1 MSKYTTGEMA
11 KLCGVSVRTV
21 QYYDSR
27 GILLPSQ
34 LSEGGRRLYSEQDLE
49 RLKFIC
55 FLRDLDL
62 PINSIKELLSEENS
76 EEVLAILLDE
86 QEKKL
91 RFEIEERRSRLDKLC
106 GLKRFL
112 KKSATFSIE
121 SIGDIASIMENKKKL
136 RNVHLCMIALGLVM
150 DAVEIGTLVLWIL
163 KGIWWP
169 FALGMCV
176 VCGMGIGISRFYF
189 KRVAYICPECH
200 KVFKPNFRQMFF
212 AKHTPSTRK
221 LTCASC
227 GYHGFCIETY
237 GGEERER

>member
-34 LSEGGRRLYSEQDLE
+34 LSEGGRRLYSEKDLE
-49 RLKFIC
+49 RMKFIC

-62 PINSIKELLSEENS
+62 PINSIKELLAEENFD
-76 EEVLAILLDE
+76 EVLAILLDE

-91 RFEIEERRSRLDKLC
+91 RLEIEERRSQLEKLC
-106 GLKRFL
+106 GLKQFL
-112 KKSATFSIE
+112 KKSATFSME
-121 SIGDIASIMENKKKL
+121 SIGDIASIMENRKKL
-136 RNVHLCMIALGLVM
+136 RSIYLRMIAVGIVM
-150 DAVEIGTLVLWIL
+150 DAVEIGTLILWIL

-176 VCGMGIGISRFYF
+176 VCGMGIGISRFYV

-212 AKHTPSTRK
+212 TKHTPSTRK
-221 LTCASC
+221 LKCVSC
-227 GYHGFCIETY
+227 GYHGFCVETY
-237 GGEERER
+237 GGEEKEK